1 MGYLVILW
9 FCVNLGKFYFSRNLL
24 HLLTLLYLKVFV
36 NNCYCYNNMPLLSIN
51 MYEIFSD
58 IPFLSW
64 FWCFVFSLFLSM
76 ELSIFLVFTRTC
88 FSLCYFSLS
97 FDFYFVDFCSFIY
110 LFFHSPNYFWF
121 TFFFFLF
128 FNFLIWNPRTSILGL
143 SSSLIWVFKALHFL
157 LRTAFTGSHRFWYV
171 VLLLSFSK

>member
-1 MGYLVILW
+1 MGYFVILW
-9 FCVNLGKFYFSRNLL
+9 FCVNFGKFYFSRNLL

-36 NNCYCYNNMPLLSIN
+36 NNMPLLSIN

-58 IPFLSW
+58 IPFLFWS
-64 FWCFVFSLFLSM
+64 WCFVFSLFLSM
-76 ELSIFLVFTRTC
+76 DLSIFLVFTRTC

-97 FDFYFVDFCSFIY
+97 FDFYFVDFCSLIY
-110 LFFHSPNYFWF
+110 FFSILLITFGLLFS
-121 TFFFFLF
+121 FFFF

-143 SSSLIWVFKALHFL
+143 SSFLIWVFKAPNFL
-157 LRTAFTGSHRFWYV
+157 LRTVFTWSHRFWYV